1 VVFIILLVVLIIA
14 YGVTSSA
21 LLYPN
26 EWRTGDV
33 TINSVFRA
41 YFTLYGEMF
50 DEETSYANT
59 IMSMKHYYTKIDQNE
74 QEYSFATHINQ
85 QYNEQNCY
93 SVFAVP
99 NDQNSDT
106 TVFSPSDY
114 KSIVRCPQGH
124 GWVYIFLF
132 VYMLLTNVML
142 LNLLIAL
149 FTTTY
154 SRTIEQSDQIWKFQK
169 TAIVKEFR
177 DRPRLPPPFILL
189 SYVYEICRKVWIGV
203 KICLNKVESE
213 NLTKSAIH
221 LQRYRSEIIFNVNNL
236 QKRRLGRL
244 ERVSAEDMFA
254 SEFDPDNDEKTALLR
269 KIDKLEKKLDEHLNN
284 SF

>member
-1 VVFIILLVVLIIA
+1 
-14 YGVTSSA
+14 
-21 LLYPN
+21 
-26 EWRTGDV
+26 
-33 TINSVFRA
+33 
-41 YFTLYGEMF
+41 
-50 DEETSYANT
+50 
-59 IMSMKHYYTKIDQNE
+59 
-74 QEYSFATHINQ
+74 
-85 QYNEQNCY
+85 
-93 SVFAVP
+93 
-99 NDQNSDT
+99 
-106 TVFSPSDY
+106 
-114 KSIVRCPQGH
+114 
-124 GWVYIFLF
+124 
-132 VYMLLTNVML
+132 ML

-189 SYVYEICRKVWIGV
+189 SYVYEICRKIWISV
-203 KICLNKVESE
+203 KICLNKVEHE
-213 NLTKSAIH
+213 NLNKSAIH